1 MKRISQLT
9 LGTCLAIAAL
19 ITANAPI
26 IWASDDAANLLKH
39 DTGEAIAAAGIATS
53 FTVQ

>member
-1 MKRISQLT
+1 MLQY
-9 LGTCLAIAAL
+9 
-19 ITANAPI
+19 